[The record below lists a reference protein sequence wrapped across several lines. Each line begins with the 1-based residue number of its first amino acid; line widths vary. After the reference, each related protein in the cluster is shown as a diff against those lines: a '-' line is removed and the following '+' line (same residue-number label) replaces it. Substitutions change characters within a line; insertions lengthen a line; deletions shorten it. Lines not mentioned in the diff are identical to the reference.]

1 MRILYIAALLSMGIL
16 LGTAFFALRSIR
28 RQHENKEVDL
38 ERKAWK
44 KHQGAQA
51 SAKVHPASA
60 DHATSGAPAYTALLQ
75 GMMVGMAIVL
85 LARAQK
91 RMLKD

>member
-1 MRILYIAALLSMGIL
+1 MRILDIVALLSMGIL
-16 LGTAFFALRSIR
+16 LGTAFFALRGIH
-28 RQHENKEVDL
+28 RQYENKEIDL

-44 KHQGAQA
+44 KHQDAQA
-51 SAKVHPASA
+51 STRMRPVGT
-60 DHATSGAPAYTALLQ
+60 DHATSGTPAYTALLQ